1 MTVQIVKLTGEME
14 TVEMDELQEDGTYKK
29 VPKEIEITEVVQE
42 QDFHESHKAIMSKQ
56 AQLRAAMLSRDT
68 GFRHVVK
75 IL

>member
-14 TVEMDELQEDGTYKK
+14 TVKVEQKQEDGKIK
-29 VPKEIEITEVVQE
+29 MVDQKNEIMETVQE
-42 QDFHESHKAIMSKQ
+42 VDFDEADKAMISKQ
-56 AQLRAAMLSRDT
+56 AQLRAAMLSRET